1 MTRLGNL
8 EAEAGNEDAIRAKT
22 DRHTGVNGETIRE
35 NQKKHLISEQQS
47 DSKMLTQPSKL
58 AEHSLR
64 YLLFLEL
71 KVGEV
76 VNPKLSKQ
84 SKSRNEEKRWLG
96 QEKGRNSS
104 RLDEQRNP

>member
-1 MTRLGNL
+1 MTPDLPPVTRLGNL

-64 YLLFLEL
+64 YLLSLEL

-76 VNPKLSKQ
+76 VNPKLSNWR
-84 SKSRNEEKRWLG
+84 SLRWHDEYHSL
-96 QEKGRNSS
+96 SCY
-104 RLDEQRNP
+104 RL

>member
-1 MTRLGNL
+1 MTPDLPPVTRLGNL

-84 SKSRNEEKRWLG
+84 SKSRNEEKR
-96 QEKGRNSS
+96 
-104 RLDEQRNP
+104 